1 MVIIGILK
9 ESGDEN
15 RVSALPE
22 IASQLVKMNFDVLV
36 ESGAGLKAFAAD
48 NDYSQAG
55 AKISDRDTILRSA
68 DIILKINSF
77 DKTDIDKLKPGA
89 IVIAILQPYFNTELV
104 KQLLEKGITSF
115 SLETIPRTT
124 RAQSMDVLSS
134 QATAAGYKAVLLAA
148 ANLSK
153 FFPMF
158 MTAAGSITPAKVLII
173 GAGVAGLQA
182 IATARRLGG
191 VVEVFDTRAAVK
203 EEVKSLGAKFI
214 EVEGAA
220 DSASAGGY
228 AVEQSAEFL
237 ARQRQK
243 IQESAIKSDVIIT
256 TAQIPGKKAPVLI
269 TKESINTMKPGS
281 VIVDLAA
288 STGGNTELTE
298 NDKTVNV
305 NGVVI
310 IGNSNIPSTIP
321 SDSSKMFGKNVLNFL
336 KLILKDGNVNLDFK
350 DDIVKGTCITHN
362 KEIVNEKVKELF
374 SIIKES
380 E

>member
-22 IASQLVKMNFDVLV
+22 IASQLVKMNFDVHI
-36 ESGAGLKAFAAD
+36 EPGAGLNAFAAD
-48 NDYSQAG
+48 NDYLQAG
-55 AKISDRDTILRSA
+55 AKISDRETILRTA

-77 DKTDIDKLKPGA
+77 DIHDIDKLKTGA

-124 RAQSMDVLSS
+124 RAQIMDVLSS
-134 QATAAGYKAVLLAA
+134 QATVAGYKAVLLAA
-148 ANLSK
+148 ANLAK

-158 MTAAGSITPAKVLII
+158 MTAAGSITPAKVLVI

-203 EEVKSLGAKFI
+203 EEVKSLGGKFI

-228 AVEQSAEFL
+228 AVEQSEEFL

-269 TKESINTMKPGS
+269 TKESINSMKPGS

-298 NDKTVNV
+298 NNKSVDV
-305 NGVVI
+305 NGVTI
-310 IGNSNIPSTIP
+310 IGNSNLPSTIP
-321 SDSSKMFGKNVLNFL
+321 SDASKMFGKNVLNFL
-336 KLILKDGNVNLDFK
+336 KLILKDGNINLDFN

-362 KEIVNEKVKELF
+362 REIINERVKEI
-374 SIIKES
+374 IK
-380 E
+380 

>member
-22 IASQLVKMNFDVLV
+22 IASQLIKMNFEVHV
-36 ESGAGLKAFAAD
+36 ETGAGINAFASD
-48 NDYSQAG
+48 NDYIQSG
-55 AKISDRDTILRSA
+55 ANISDRDLILRTA

-77 DKTDIDKLKPGA
+77 DKPDIDKIKSGA
-89 IVIAILQPYFNTELV
+89 IVIAILQPYINTGLV
-104 KQLLEKGITSF
+104 RDLHEKGITSF

-124 RAQSMDVLSS
+124 RAQIMDVLSS
-134 QATAAGYKAVLLAA
+134 QATAAGYKAVLIAATHLA
-148 ANLSK
+148 K

-203 EEVKSLGAKFI
+203 EEVKSLGGKFI

-220 DSASAGGY
+220 DSVAAEGY
-228 AVEQSAEFL
+228 AVEQTPEFL
-237 ARQRQK
+237 VKQRQK

-269 TKESINTMKPGS
+269 SKESINAMKPGS

-298 NDKTVNV
+298 NDKTINV
-305 NGVVI
+305 NGVTI
-310 IGNSNIPSTIP
+310 IGNSNLPSTIP
-321 SDSSKMFGKNVLNFL
+321 SDASKMFGKNVLNFL
-336 KLILKDGNVNLDFK
+336 KLILKDGKINLNFK
-350 DDIVKGTCITHN
+350 DDIVKGTCITYN
-362 KEIVNEKVKELF
+362 NEVINPKVKELF